1 MLLFAVNEG
10 SSGLSWAVVQIDHE
24 LIGPM
29 LNQYKCEEYS
39 LRRRRLLLVQ
49 LVGQTVPLLN
59 YYRDFTL
66 VQYLP
71 YSHQYVRVPKE
82 NHVWLKLYIKKVKS
96 GLVYN
101 RPGAAPFR
109 LLLSLTSQIWSD
121 EKVGAM
127 CLTDDAETLHGSA
140 DRRTSDRHDSV
151 VRPE

>member
-59 YYRDFTL
+59 YY
-66 VQYLP
+66 
-71 YSHQYVRVPKE
+71 
-82 NHVWLKLYIKKVKS
+82 
-96 GLVYN
+96 
-101 RPGAAPFR
+101 
-109 LLLSLTSQIWSD
+109 LLLILLQISTYPILISMFGYQ
-121 EKVGAM
+121 KKTMFG
-127 CLTDDAETLHGSA
+127 
-140 DRRTSDRHDSV
+140 
-151 VRPE
+151 